1 MNIKIFVE
9 GIADKKFLEDFISI
23 HYSTNIQEDDII
35 TTGGWTKLISSGK
48 EGEMV
53 RNKMTQHTDN
63 GGVNLLIFDADDNRQ
78 TRTDDIKKWQKKYN
92 LNFHIF
98 LWPDNKKRG
107 DLETVLE
114 NIINPSNQ
122 PIFDCWN
129 NYEKCL
135 QNIVIQGRIEPLTIP
150 ARKTKIYGY
159 LESLLEP
166 TESQKEKIKERNRD
180 YTKTEFWD
188 LHSNYLKPLKQFLD
202 RHINISHT

>member
-1 MNIKIFVE
+1 MNFKIFVE
-9 GIADKKFLEDFISI
+9 GIADKRFLEDFISI
-23 HYSTNIQEDDII
+23 HYSTNTQEDDII

-63 GGVNLLIFDADDNRQ
+63 GGVNLLIFDADNNRQ
-78 TRTDDIKKWQKKYN
+78 TRTDDIKEWQKKYN

-98 LWPDNKKRG
+98 LWPDNKKSG
-107 DLETVLE
+107 GLETVLE

-135 QNIVIQGRIEPLTIP
+135 QEIVIQGRTEPLTIP

-188 LHSNYLKPLKQFLD
+188 LHSNYLTPLKQFLD
-202 RHINISHT
+202 KHINIRHT